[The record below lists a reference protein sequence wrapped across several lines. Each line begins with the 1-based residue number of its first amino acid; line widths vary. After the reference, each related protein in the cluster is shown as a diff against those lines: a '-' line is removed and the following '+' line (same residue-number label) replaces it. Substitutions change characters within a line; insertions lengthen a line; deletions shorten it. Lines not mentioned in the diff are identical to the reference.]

1 LILLAKAGDKNWL
14 LIGGGG
20 FMGKLVDLDR
30 ELIRKLKSGDTRVW
44 EKLFLCNQNFIRRCA
59 NKTCSRYF
67 CIHLKEDLIAVG
79 DLAFLEHAKDYDP
92 DNDAS
97 LTTYLY
103 PYIMGDMRRE
113 VERSFS
119 CMEIA
124 KRDFQLMRKIK
135 ARYDS
140 KVGIS
145 EIAKENGLEESET
158 GELLMQAITF
168 FSYYDGGITYLG
180 TTRLLVTRDM
190 PVHRQV
196 FLKIC
201 LELLKAVFED
211 ELSFKERE
219 ILGGYFGVFGHEK
232 KTLSDI
238 GEPFNMKSGAALK
251 AKNEALKKLTA
262 LCRKGEFGSWK
273 TVYAA
278 VMRCSR

>member
-1 LILLAKAGDKNWL
+1 LILLAKASDKNWL
-14 LIGGGG
+14 LIWGGG

-30 ELIRKLKSGDTRVW
+30 ELIRELKSGGTQVW

-67 CIHLKEDLIAVG
+67 CIRLKEDLIAVG
-79 DLAFLEHAKDYDP
+79 DLAFFEHAKDYDP

-135 ARYDS
+135 AMYDG
-140 KVGIS
+140 KAGIP
-145 EIAKENGLEESET
+145 EIAKENGLEESEA
-158 GELLMQAITF
+158 GQLIMQTIAL
-168 FSYYDGGITYLG
+168 FSNKGTIYLG
-180 TTRLLVTRDM
+180 TTRLLVVRDL

-201 LELLKAVFED
+201 LELLKEAFNN
-211 ELSFKERE
+211 ELSFKEKE
-219 ILGGYFGVFGHEK
+219 ILGGYFGVYGYEK
-232 KTLSDI
+232 KRLSDI
-238 GEPFNMKSGAALK
+238 GEPFNMKSDAVLK
-251 AKNEALKKLTA
+251 AKDSILKKFA
-262 LCRKGEFGSWK
+262 KLCMKGDLGSWRK
-273 TVYAA
+273 VYAMVA
-278 VMRCSR
+278 MCGR